1 MELTGLQILVKAL
14 EAEGVD
20 TLFMYSGTSAG
31 RIRDAMDQS
40 GIRRIPCRHEQGAVH
55 AADGYARAGEKPGV
69 CLIAAGSNPTSA
81 VTGITAASLD
91 HIPMVVLIEQESGR
105 PDGFDGFQEVDILGI
120 ALSCAKHA
128 YQVVRAEEIGPV
140 VREAFSVAVSGRPG
154 PVLIDISPEAGL
166 QKADFVSKPEP
177 ATVPREIPGPDPDAL
192 AKAVSLINTASHPIL
207 FAGGGVISSR
217 AVEALREFA
226 RKTRIPVTASLMG
239 IGVFPASDPLWL
251 GMTGIQGISRAQAAA
266 GSCDLLIAVGLCGDT
281 RTIGKTDVFTSS
293 AKIIHIDED
302 PDALMHEI
310 PIALPVAGDCRLT
323 LESLTAMMAAGD
335 AEKRTKWL
343 DYLNQWK
350 IKPPPPFFPEP
361 VIHPRQAL
369 EALFASTKGEAL
381 ICAGSRRNQMWIAQY
396 YPFDAPHLFTPIGL
410 GCPGFGLPAAVGAK
424 IARPDRIVAVV
435 EDAAGFQVNLQELA
449 TAVELGLPLKIIL
462 LNSERKTPDLLKLAE
477 AYGVSAIR
485 AEKPDQIE
493 RALQQALVVKGKPVV
508 VEFVITP

>member
-20 TLFMYSGTSAG
+20 TLFMYSGTSGG
-31 RIRDAMDQS
+31 RIRDALDQS
-40 GIRRIPCRHEQGAVH
+40 AIRRVSCRHEQGAVH
-55 AADGYARAGEKPGV
+55 AADGFARAGGKPGA

-81 VTGITAASLD
+81 VTGITAACLD
-91 HIPMVVLIEQESGR
+91 HIPMVVLIEQESG
-105 PDGFDGFQEVDILGI
+105 PPEGFDGFQEVDILGI

-128 YQVVRAEEIGPV
+128 YQVVRADEIGPV
-140 VREAFSVAVSGRPG
+140 IREAFSVAASGRPG
-154 PVLIDISPEAGL
+154 PVLIDISKEAGI
-166 QKADFVSKPEP
+166 QKADYVPESSPAGPESKIAE
-177 ATVPREIPGPDPDAL
+177 PDPARL
-192 AKAVSLINTASHPIL
+192 AKAIQLIQTARRPML

-217 AVEALREFA
+217 AVDAFRAFA
-226 RKTRIPVTASLMG
+226 RKTRIPVTASLMA

-251 GMTGIQGISRAQAAA
+251 GMTGIQGISRAQSAA

-310 PIALPVAGDCRLT
+310 PIALPVAGDCRKN
-323 LESLTAMMAAGD
+323 LESLTQMAENGD
-335 AEKRTKWL
+335 SEKTAKWL
-343 DYLNQWK
+343 EYLSQWK

-369 EALFASTKGEAL
+369 EALFSMTQGEAL
-381 ICAGSRRNQMWIAQY
+381 ICAGARRNQMWIAQY

-424 IARPDRIVAVV
+424 IARPDKIVAVV
-435 EDAAGFQVNLQELA
+435 EDASGFQVNIQELA

-462 LNSERKTPDLLKLAE
+462 LNSERKTPDLVKLAE
-477 AYGVSAIR
+477 AYGVSAFR

-493 RALQQALVVKGKPVV
+493 SALQQALAIEGKPVV